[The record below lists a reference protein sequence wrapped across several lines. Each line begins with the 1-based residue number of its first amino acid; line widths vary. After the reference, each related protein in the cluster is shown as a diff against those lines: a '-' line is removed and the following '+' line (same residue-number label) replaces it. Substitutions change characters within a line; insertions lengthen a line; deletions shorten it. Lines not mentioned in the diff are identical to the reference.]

1 MFYDNLFIVLCL
13 LIGVLLIQQFIGT
26 TFYSTIID
34 KFESRNRYN
43 TPENMK
49 RDIDKVVRDA
59 QNKINKA
66 VEEGIREGFQNSD
79 SSSVV
84 QDINPSYLNK
94 SPQYKLQLFYKP
106 SCGHCKKFMPTWH
119 QIINNLPINTTY
131 EEINCDQD
139 RKRATENAIT
149 SVPTI
154 MLVVNDTKTTY
165 FGDRS
170 YNDIDR
176 FLRKNGVVLVQR
188 QFEDFDSVG
197 ELINSGNV
205 NGLGD
210 DGDLPKNPHCP
221 AVSFDKQ
228 IDIPADKY
236 LFQIFNADGQYGYT
250 VGGYNEG
257 NVMTPFSA
265 AYSTIDSYLS
275 SLPDGDKYI
284 DECAGVYAENIINF
298 GLCDAAE
305 LEKIATYQ
313 KKIKNGEY
321 KARVAGSDYSSNDK
335 IIGAIKKVC
344 NM

>member
-13 LIGVLLIQQFIGT
+13 LFSVLLIQQFMGT
-26 TFYSTIID
+26 TFYTTIID
-34 KFESRNRYN
+34 KFGNRYN

-49 RDIDKVVRDA
+49 RDIEKVVRDA

-66 VEEGIREGFQNSD
+66 VEAGIREGFQNSGSN
-79 SSSVV
+79 SSNRSSG
-84 QDINPSYLNK
+84 DINPSYLNK

-149 SVPTI
+149 TVPTI

-165 FGDRS
+165 YGDRS

-176 FLRKNGVVLVQR
+176 FLRNNGVVLVQR
-188 QFEDFDSVG
+188 RFEDFDSVG
-197 ELINSGNV
+197 DLVNSGV
-205 NGLGD
+205 SSE
-210 DGDLPKNPHCP
+210 DGPKNPHCP
-221 AVSFDKQ
+221 AVSFDKD

-236 LFQIFNADGQYGYT
+236 LYQIFNADGQYGYA

-275 SLPDGDKYI
+275 SLPDGDTYI
-284 DECAGVYAENIINF
+284 DECAELYGENIINF

-305 LEKIATYQ
+305 LEKIANYQ
-313 KKIKNGEY
+313 KNIKSGGW
-321 KARVAGSDYSSNDK
+321 KSRVAGSDYSSNNK